1 MDKGPRLE
9 PDLVEEFVGKA
20 HVDLDR
26 TRELLV
32 AHPGL
37 LNATWDWGG
46 GDWETGL
53 GGAAHMGRR
62 DIAQFLVDEG
72 ARFDLFAAAML
83 GHLDA
88 VRAVVEH
95 RPEIVG
101 ALGPHGIPL
110 IAHAEAG
117 GEEAAEVLEFLRKR
131 ERKGV

>member
-9 PDLVEEFVGKA
+9 PELVEEFVGKA
-20 HVDLDR
+20 HVDLER
-26 TRELLV
+26 TRELLSV
-32 AHPGL
+32 HPAL

-62 DIAQFLVDEG
+62 DIATFLVEAG
-72 ARFDLFAAAML
+72 ARFDLFAATML
-83 GHLDA
+83 GQLDV
-88 VRAVVEH
+88 VRAVVGS
-95 RPEIVG
+95 RPELAGV
-101 ALGPHGIPL
+101 LGPHGIPL

-117 GEEAAEVLEFLRKR
+117 GEEAAEVAAFLREC